1 MSARSDDGRECDYR
15 YAVFIKSIKGADNMS
30 DTKKRVPLKY
40 VIIAG
45 VLTVIG
51 TILGWFIRNK

>member
-1 MSARSDDGRECDYR
+1 
-15 YAVFIKSIKGADNMS
+15 MS

-51 TILGWFIRNK
+51 TILGWVIRNK